1 MMNEAE
7 IVEALKDLPDW
18 RYDND
23 TLVASF
29 RFKSFMNAMAFMS
42 GCALYCDK
50 HNHHPQWT
58 NTYRTID
65 ISLTTHDAGGKVTHK
80 DVDLA
85 KHMSEVFGG

>member
-1 MMNEAE
+1 MNEAE

-42 GCALYCDK
+42 GCAL
-50 HNHHPQWT
+50 
-58 NTYRTID
+58 
-65 ISLTTHDAGGKVTHK
+65 
-80 DVDLA
+80 
-85 KHMSEVFGG
+85 